1 MREIKEVIVYSNG
14 DSNDLATWS
23 NVPYFFC
30 RELEERGI
38 KVDRVNI
45 HVNKD
50 ISMSLFFRLFSKIK
64 KKLIELSKG
73 AGTMYRYNKSSYY
86 YKQVVKKMKEGR
98 KSYPEADAEIAFDLM
113 NNNKSDIPFVM
124 IGDWTIEYRL
134 RNKYHR
140 NPDKYEQSLINR
152 QFSNLSNADMAVSIF
167 PGCYEN
173 MREHLNNASY
183 FGHVVNSMNK
193 YSFNGKKNESERV
206 LFIGKDK
213 YKEGLNSFI
222 EIVKK
227 YNCEYGRNI
236 RISVIGM
243 NDNDIDGQGIC
254 DFYGYLNKTDE
265 KQRDLYYRL
274 ISETKVMAN
283 VTKDWNGVSSL
294 FEALYHGTPI
304 LVSANVEL
312 EKLIGETEYCH
323 FCDNEDIF
331 YDNFV
336 SLMEDDNYLKISQAA
351 HDFAN
356 QYTWDK
362 FMDKFLAKLK
372 SL

>member
-14 DSNDLATWS
+14 YSNDLATWS

-30 RELEERGI
+30 RELEKRGI

-50 ISMSLFFRLFSKIK
+50 SALSIVSRLLTKFK
-64 KKLIELSKG
+64 KKLIKLQKG
-73 AGTMYRYNKSSYY
+73 TDTMYRYNKSSYY
-86 YKQVVKKMKEGR
+86 YNQVLKKMKEGR
-98 KSYPEADAEIAFDLM
+98 RNYPEADAEIAFDLM
-113 NNNKSDIPFVM
+113 NINKSDIPFLM

-140 NPDKYEQSLINR
+140 FPDKHEQSLIDR
-152 QFSNLSNADMAVSIF
+152 QFSNLSKADMVVSIF

-173 MREHLNNASY
+173 MCEHLDNACY
-183 FGHVVNSMNK
+183 FGHVVNSMNR
-193 YSFNGKKNESERV
+193 YSFNDNKNGNSHV

-222 EIVKK
+222 EIVRK
-227 YNCEYGRNI
+227 YNDEHGRNI

-243 NDNDIDGQGIC
+243 NSDDIDGQGIC

-265 KQRDLYYRL
+265 KQRELYYRL
-274 ISETKVMAN
+274 IGEAKLMAN

-323 FCDNEDIF
+323 FCDNEDVF

-351 HDFAN
+351 HDFAS